1 MNRFFLKLFNKKRYQ
16 KLKYELQE
24 IKNYEYYKKKIN
36 PELEK
41 ISESIKNKKHLT
53 FIHSGHLG
61 DIINSLPLIKEI
73 SINSKCDLY
82 LEINKEMPEES
93 AIDGH
98 PFGKYFLSKNSAN
111 KLIPLIKKQKY
122 ISKIEIYNKQ
132 QIDINL
138 NLFRELPI
146 NFNIDSVRW
155 YFHLSG
161 LHADLLKPY
170 IEVESNKNI
179 KNRIIIMRSLR
190 RQNKMIS
197 YEFLNNYENPL
208 FVGLKE
214 EFENLKKVIKNLD
227 YYECADFLEL
237 ATIIKS
243 SKVFIGNLSFGYA
256 LAESIK
262 VKRLL
267 ESGPNFPL
275 VYPNGE
281 NAYDFYFQN
290 HFENLFNKLYNS

>member
-1 MNRFFLKLFNKKRYQ
+1 MNKFFLKLFNKNKYQ

-24 IKNYEYYKKKIN
+24 IKNYEHYKKKIN

-41 ISESIKNKKHLT
+41 ISESIKTKKHLT

-82 LEINKEMPEES
+82 LEINKKIPKEITNGE
-93 AIDGH
+93 H
-98 PFGKYFLSKNSAN
+98 PFGRYFLLESSAN

-122 ISKIEIYNKQ
+122 ISKVEIYNNQ

-138 NLFRELPI
+138 NLYRELPI
-146 NFNIDSVRW
+146 NFNIDSIRW

-179 KNRIIIMRSLR
+179 KNRIVIMRSLR

-214 EFENLKKVIKNLD
+214 EFENHKKVIKNLD
-227 YYECADFLEL
+227 YYECDNFLEL
-237 ATIIKS
+237 ASIIKS

-275 VYPNGE
+275 IYPNGE

-290 HFENLFNKLYNS
+290 HFQNLFDKLYNS

>member
-1 MNRFFLKLFNKKRYQ
+1 MNKFFLKLFNKNKYQ

-24 IKNYEYYKKKIN
+24 IKNYEHYKKKIN

-41 ISESIKNKKHLT
+41 ISESIKTKKHLT

-82 LEINKEMPEES
+82 LEINKKIPKE
-93 AIDGH
+93 ITNGGH
-98 PFGKYFLSKNSAN
+98 PFGRYFLLESSAN

-122 ISKIEIYNKQ
+122 ISKVEIYNNQ

-138 NLFRELPI
+138 NLYRELPI
-146 NFNIDSVRW
+146 NFNIDSIRW

-179 KNRIIIMRSLR
+179 KNRIVIMRSLR

-227 YYECADFLEL
+227 YYECDNFLEL
-237 ATIIKS
+237 ASIIKS

-275 VYPNGE
+275 IYPNGE

-290 HFENLFNKLYNS
+290 HFQNLFDKLYNS

>member
-82 LEINKEMPEES
+82 LEINKEMPKETDN
-93 AIDGH
+93 DGY
-98 PFGKYFLSKNSAN
+98 PFGKFFLTENSAS
-111 KLIPLIKKQKY
+111 KLVPLIKKQKY

-267 ESGPNFPL
+267 ESGPNFTL